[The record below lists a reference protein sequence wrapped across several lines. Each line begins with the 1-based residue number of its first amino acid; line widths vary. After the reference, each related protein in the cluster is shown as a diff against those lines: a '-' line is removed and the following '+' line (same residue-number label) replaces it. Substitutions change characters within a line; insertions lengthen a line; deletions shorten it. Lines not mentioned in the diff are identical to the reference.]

1 VTAAQNQLLSYLIR
15 LLEGQQLRKR
25 RKRKTIDPQLAFEH
39 RQRLRDDLLSLC
51 VTLDDISELCQAVH
65 PDEAG
70 FGCHDGAHSLAL
82 ATMRLTHGEFPLRT
96 EEILRWLAE
105 IGGVCDCT
113 INTKALKRVV
123 KLSSDRW

>member
-1 VTAAQNQLLSYLIR
+1 M
-15 LLEGQQLRKR
+15 RKR
-25 RKRKTIDPQLAFEH
+25 RKRISIDPQLAAEH
-39 RQRLRDDLLSLC
+39 RQRLRDDLQSLG
-51 VTLDDISELCQAVH
+51 VTLDDIGELCQVVN
-65 PDEAG
+65 PGEAG

-82 ATMRLTHGEFPLRT
+82 ATRRLTHGEFPLRA

-123 KLSSDRW
+123 KLSSDLW